1 MKLLRECEGVMNSYT
16 STDCYRSVISVAFG
30 FEFDFDFVMAA
41 LVVVG
46 KKELHHYREHKAF
59 VRSTC

>member
-1 MKLLRECEGVMNSYT
+1 MNSCT
-16 STDCYRSVISVAFG
+16 STDCYWLVISIAFG

-41 LVVVG
+41 LVVIG
-46 KKELHHYREHKAF
+46 KRELHHYPEHKAF

>member
-1 MKLLRECEGVMNSYT
+1 MNSCT
-16 STDCYRSVISVAFG
+16 STDCYWSVISIAFG

-41 LVVVG
+41 LVVIG
-46 KKELHHYREHKAF
+46 KRELHHYPEHKAF